1 MEEFGVDRTSL
12 TCAIQ
17 CSLTLPQNHI
27 ATISLV
33 MSVSLS
39 VRVKQAIAARRAY
52 LNFVIRIFNKIWRH
66 ILTFVKMKNK
76 IYIYIYQTPYMKYV
90 SLLLRVSVLSLR
102 YDMKP
107 KK

>member
-1 MEEFGVDRTSL
+1 MEGFGIDRTSF

-17 CSLTLPQNHI
+17 CSLTLPQNRI

-52 LNFVIRIFNKIWRH
+52 LNIVFRILNKIWRH
-66 ILTFVKMKNK
+66 IPTIVKMEKKKKN
-76 IYIYIYQTPYMKYV
+76 QTPYMKYV
-90 SLLLRVSVLSLR
+90 SL
-102 YDMKP
+102 
-107 KK
+107 